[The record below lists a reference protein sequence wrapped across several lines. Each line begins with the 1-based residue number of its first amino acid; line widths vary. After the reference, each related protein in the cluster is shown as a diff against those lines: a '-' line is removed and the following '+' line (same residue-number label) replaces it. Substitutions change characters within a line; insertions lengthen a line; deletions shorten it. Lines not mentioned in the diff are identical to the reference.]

1 MNSTSTSLLDLEGT
15 FYWSFRDEYFIETNE
30 GNFIWSCPSQF
41 GNNTI
46 KRYEGTLKSW
56 CKENEVP
63 CCRNKGKKIIRDLT
77 GNDVVVD
84 SLLGSE

>member
-1 MNSTSTSLLDLEGT
+1 MNSTKQSFLDLEGI
-15 FYWSFRDEYFIETNE
+15 FYWSYRDEYFIETKE

-46 KRYEGTLKSW
+46 KRYEGTLKQW

-63 CCRNKGKKIIRDLT
+63 ATRNKGKKIIREVT
-77 GNDVVVD
+77 GLEVII
-84 SLLGSE
+84 L